1 MNKYISLRASIL
13 STLIIAGIGVSGCA
27 VNETA
32 TTSVEPDGS
41 TKQIIVSNSGFLS
54 ANLRIADTKIGK
66 AGDLLRVQA
75 TIENQSG
82 GDLSFQY
89 KFKWLDKDNF
99 EVAIDGRPWQP
110 LSITGYESKS
120 VQAVAPNPTATSF
133 QILVQD

>member
-1 MNKYISLRASIL
+1 MKKAHVFAAPL
-13 STLIIAGIGVSGCA
+13 IGVMFAGLIGLGGCA

-32 TTSVEPDGS
+32 TVSPEPDGS
-41 TKQIIVSNSGFLS
+41 VKQIIVSNSGFLS
-54 ANLRIADTKIGK
+54 ANLIIEDTKMGK

-75 TIENQSG
+75 TIKNQSS

-89 KFKWLDKDNF
+89 KFKWLDKDDF

-110 LSITGYESKS
+110 LTITGYESKS

>member
-13 STLIIAGIGVSGCA
+13 STLIIAGVGVSGCA

>member
-1 MNKYISLRASIL
+1 MDEKRTLRTSSLGAL
-13 STLIIAGIGVSGCA
+13 LLAGALMTGCA

-32 TTSVEPDGS
+32 TVTKDADGS

-54 ANLRIADTKIGK
+54 ANLRIADTTMGK

-82 GDLSFQY
+82 GDLTFQY
-89 KFKWLDKDNF
+89 KFKWLDKDDF
-99 EVAIDGRPWQP
+99 EVAVDGRPWQP
-110 LSITGYESKS
+110 LTITGYESKS